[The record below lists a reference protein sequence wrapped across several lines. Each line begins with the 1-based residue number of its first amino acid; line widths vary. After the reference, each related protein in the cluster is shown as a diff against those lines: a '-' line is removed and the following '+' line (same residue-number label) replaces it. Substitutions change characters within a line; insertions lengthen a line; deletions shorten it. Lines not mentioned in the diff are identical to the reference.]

1 MEPPAKHP
9 TKILV
14 VLLMAG
20 VSFALS
26 QTLVIPAI
34 PQVAEDLNASSTSA
48 SWILTG
54 FLLSASIATPIVGK
68 LGDLFGKG
76 RVLTAVLL
84 VFSAGSVMCA
94 LATSIGVMIGGRVI
108 QGIAGGVFPLAFGI
122 IRDTFPP
129 EKMATGL
136 GLLSAIFGIGGGIG
150 LPLSGVI
157 VDNLDLSWLFWIS
170 LLALPAAV
178 VAYLMVPPSPPVART
193 KVDWL
198 GALLLSASLASILL
212 GVTEANDWGWGS
224 LEILAL
230 MIGGVVLFALW
241 LRFEARIEQP
251 LIELRI
257 LRRRA
262 VATTNLAGLLVG
274 FAMFSSFLLIPQF
287 AQTPESMGYG
297 FGYSVTGAGL
307 ILAPAAV
314 AQFISGPLAGKLGA
328 HIGFR
333 PTLAAGAGFATLAF
347 AMLALEHSQVWHFVV
362 ASTLLGAG
370 ISFAFASMANLI
382 VGAVPQSDV
391 GIATGINTV
400 MRTVG
405 GAFGAAVAVAIL
417 AGDTIG
423 GGLPSEGAYT
433 AAFTLSAVGGLLAVG
448 AALLVPPKADV
459 AALAAEAGLSRPY
472 QSTPPSG
479 AARGGGLKKTSNRAV
494 RGVDFITG
502 ELPPPTAP
510 CSAPPRRPGP
520 ADTRPQLSSPPP
532 RPPKEPRLPDSSTPQ
547 PMRPGPPPLRA
558 PPPPPSFLPPPPPT
572 PSPCPPP
579 PPPPP

>member
-1 MEPPAKHP
+1 MEPRAKHP
-9 TKILV
+9 MEILV
-14 VLLMAG
+14 VLLLAG

-34 PQVAEDLNASSTSA
+34 PQVARDLHASSAAS

-54 FLLSASIATPIVGK
+54 FLLSASVATPIVGK

-76 RVLTAVLL
+76 RVLTITLV

-94 LATSIGVMIGGRVI
+94 LAGSIGVMIGGRVI
-108 QGIAGGVFPLAFGI
+108 QGVAGGVFPLAFGI

-129 EKMATGL
+129 ERMATGL
-136 GLLSAIFGIGGGIG
+136 GMLSAIFGIGGGIG

-170 LLALPAAV
+170 LLALPAAI
-178 VAYLMVPPSPPVART
+178 VAHRLVPPSPPVART

-198 GALLLSASLASILL
+198 GALLLSAALGAILL
-212 GVTEANDWGWGS
+212 GVTEANDWGWAS

-230 MIGGVVLFALW
+230 LIGGVLLLGLW
-241 LRFEARIEQP
+241 LGFEAQLEQP

-287 AQTPESMGYG
+287 AQTPEKVGYG

-333 PTLAAGAGFATLAF
+333 PTLAAGGAF
-347 AMLALEHSQVWHFVV
+347 ASVAFLMLAIEHSQPWHFVV
-362 ASTLLGAG
+362 ASVFLGAG

-382 VGAVPQSDV
+382 VGAVPQRDV
-391 GIATGINTV
+391 GIATGINTI

-417 AGDTIG
+417 TGDTIA

-433 AAFTLSAVGGLLAVG
+433 IAFAMSSAGGLLAVG
-448 AALLVPPKADV
+448 AALMVPPKADV
-459 AALAAEAGLSRPY
+459 AALAAEA
-472 QSTPPSG
+472 
-479 AARGGGLKKTSNRAV
+479 
-494 RGVDFITG
+494 
-502 ELPPPTAP
+502 TA
-510 CSAPPRRPGP
+510 
-520 ADTRPQLSSPPP
+520 
-532 RPPKEPRLPDSSTPQ
+532 
-547 PMRPGPPPLRA
+547 
-558 PPPPPSFLPPPPPT
+558 
-572 PSPCPPP
+572 
-579 PPPPP
+579 